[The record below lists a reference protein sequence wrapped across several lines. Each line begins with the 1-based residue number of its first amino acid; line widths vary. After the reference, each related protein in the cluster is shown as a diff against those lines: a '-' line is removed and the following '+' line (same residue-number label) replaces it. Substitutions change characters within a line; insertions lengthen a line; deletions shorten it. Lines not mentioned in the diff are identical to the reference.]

1 MPTNKRG
8 VPPDMISIVIPT
20 LNEEKAI
27 EKTLRNLRDHL
38 TIPHEIIV
46 SDGQSTD
53 NTVAIAKKYADIV
66 AVWDHPERQNIPAG
80 KNFGAQRAQGKYL
93 AFIDADVHVPNP
105 DYFFTTLIKLF
116 DQQPS
121 LTGVSVSIKVLPE
134 YETFWDR
141 VIFWIVNRVL
151 TIENNVFH
159 FGAAAGE
166 FQMVPREIFER
177 AGGYNVNLAA
187 AEDVEFFL
195 RLSKIGKTMFFH
207 SLTVYHTGRRAHKIG
222 WPRLL
227 FDWFGNWFYTILL
240 RRKDTAMSKEWK
252 VIR

>member
-1 MPTNKRG
+1 MPTNKENA
-8 VPPDMISIVIPT
+8 PAEMISIIIPT

-27 EKTLRNLRDHL
+27 EKTLRDLRDHL

-53 NTVAIAKKYADIV
+53 NTVTIAKKYADIV

-80 KNFGAQRAQGKYL
+80 KNFGAARARGKYI
-93 AFIDADVHVPNP
+93 AFVDADVHIPNP

-116 DQQPS
+116 HKHSS
-121 LTGVSVSIKVLPE
+121 LTGVSVSIRVLPE

-141 VIFWIVNRVL
+141 VIFSIVNYVL
-151 TIENNVFH
+151 WIENNVFH
-159 FGAAAGE
+159 FGAAVGE
-166 FQMVPREIFER
+166 FQMMPRKVFER
-177 AGGYNVNLAA
+177 AGGYNVKLAA
-187 AEDVEFFL
+187 TEDIEFFL
-195 RLSKIGKTMFFH
+195 RLSKLGRTMFFKP
-207 SLTVYHTGRRAHKIG
+207 LTIYHTGRRAHKIG

-227 FDWFGNWFYTILL
+227 FEWLGNWFYVIVFGH
-240 RRKDTAMSKEWK
+240 KDTAMSKEWK